1 MGLVEQLLA
10 GIFKSKVSASQ
21 GLACFPEEELCRL
34 ARLGGSQLPPGGQP
48 QRRPPSSLT
57 LCCPS
62 LRRQPPFQGWVPPVP
77 RREGTGMRTH
87 QLSYF
92 ALLSATSSSGKNS
105 GGDVGHVSLQ
115 HPWRYSQR
123 PSPRCS
129 TRPLLYEQVR
139 FQEYQVM
146 K

>member
-1 MGLVEQLLA
+1 MGSVEQLLA
-10 GIFKSKVSASQ
+10 GIFKSKVLASQ
-21 GLACFPEEELCRL
+21 GQ
-34 ARLGGSQLPPGGQP
+34 GGGGGAVQVGEAGGLPAAPWWPASAPLPPQL
-48 QRRPPSSLT
+48 SAAVFSH
-57 LCCPS
+57 
-62 LRRQPPFQGWVPPVP
+62 LRRQPPIQGWVPPVP
-77 RREGTGMRTH
+77 RREGTGMRAH

-92 ALLSATSSSGKNS
+92 ALLSAASSSGKNS
-105 GGDVGHVSLQ
+105 GEDVGNVSLQ

-129 TRPLLYEQVR
+129 PRPLLYEQVR